1 MINYNGLFE
10 ILDRREMKKTDL
22 LKVISS
28 GTLAKLNKSLNIQTE
43 VLNKL
48 CEFLGVQPGDI
59 MEYYEIEKIEQLKKN
74 EKIVSDEDILFEIGY
89 RQRIVIRYPK
99 EIILDD
105 YEEYQFQDYD
115 KEEIESMLT
124 KRDYLIS
131 KKIYENIDDIKNGKI
146 EIPKSFKNEY
156 EIIKKDPNFKK
167 VLLKSAN
174 K

>member
-28 GTLAKLNKSLNIQTE
+28 GTLAKLNKSQNIQTE

-59 MEYYEIEKIEQLKKN
+59 MEYYEIEKIELIKKN
-74 EKIVSDEDILFEIGY
+74 ENVVSNENVLFEIGY

-99 EIILDD
+99 EIVFED
-105 YEEYQFQDYD
+105 YEEYQLQDYD
-115 KEEIESMLT
+115 NEEIERMLT

-131 KKIYENIDDIKNGKI
+131 KKIYENIDDIKSGKI
-146 EIPKSFKNEY
+146 EIPKSFKSEY
-156 EIIKKDPNFKK
+156 EIINKDPYFKK
-167 VLLKSAN
+167 IFLKTAN

>member
-28 GTLAKLNKSLNIQTE
+28 GTLAKLNKSQNIQTE

-59 MEYYEIEKIEQLKKN
+59 MEYYEIERIELIKKN
-74 EKIVSDEDILFEIGY
+74 ERIISNEDILFEIGY
-89 RQRIVIRYPK
+89 RQRIIIKYPK
-99 EIILDD
+99 EIVLDD
-105 YEEYQFQDYD
+105 YEESQLQDYD
-115 KEEIESMLT
+115 KEEIEKMLT

-131 KKIYENIDDIKNGKI
+131 KKIYENINDIKNGKI

-156 EIIKKDPNFKK
+156 EIIEKDTNFKRI
-167 VLLKSAN
+167 LLKTVN